1 MRGRGC
7 RIDETSVVCSSPA
20 VGVPTATPGPEQ
32 TPVWWEIDRSHDILT
47 ALGSTLVH
55 PRHGALT
62 VTAHLNRTVGGVET
76 PMIALHSE
84 LHQLSLQ
91 VPVAQLEEV
100 GLREVVAGE
109 ELAKL
114 RAVLAEDF
122 VEEPS
127 NWSRRFKSYEQKVAT
142 GSILLFAEVV
152 RDLSRRN
159 WEKGVSPGEK
169 RLLEKVRKQLI
180 DELALVPGITG
191 LEEAEAYLDA
201 AIRGEAA

>member
-1 MRGRGC
+1 MHQPRAGARHADAI
-7 RIDETSVVCSSPA
+7 RSARREPR
-20 VGVPTATPGPEQ
+20 
-32 TPVWWEIDRSHDILT
+32 EIDRRRLIRT
-47 ALGSTLVH
+47 AIGSTLVH

-62 VTAHLNRTVGGVET
+62 VTAHRNRVVGGVDT
-76 PMIALHSE
+76 PMVALHSE

-100 GLREVVAGE
+100 GLREVVAGDQ
-109 ELAKL
+109 LAKL
-114 RAVLAEDF
+114 RAVLGEDF

-142 GSILLFAEVV
+142 GDIMLFAEVV

-159 WEKGVSPGEK
+159 WDKGVSPGEK

-180 DELALVPGITG
+180 DELALVDGIVG
-191 LEEAEAYLDA
+191 EEAAEEYLDA